1 MRKGAYFAVML
12 ALTLALVPSVS
23 AQDGDGMMGGPNVIV
38 TLEPTPYAEGAGLAA
53 VTGWAH
59 VNSDAGTVHISLE
72 PNGAALPDGTV
83 LEGWL
88 VDAGL
93 DGGPGTT
100 NVSDNDEQY
109 GTSFGNA
116 EFDAAVEAAPYA
128 LSTGTLAPTD
138 EGTWELQFEIPYY
151 NFSPYDAVVVTLE
164 SDGNDPMGF
173 DPRPGAPV
181 FAGAIADGEPAGDM
195 MMQDESMGE
204 ESMGEESMTDE
215 SMGEESMGE
224 ESMTDESM
232 GEESMGDE
240 SMTDESMGEGDMM
253 MGAAVEVILEPTPL
267 AENAGLSG
275 ISGTAEVFSD
285 SASIT
290 ITINL
295 NGAALPEGTVLE
307 GWVVDSGLNGGP
319 AGITSVSD
327 ADEVYGTPF
336 DNADF
341 DALVE
346 SAPYALSTGVAHDNM
361 DGTLSLTF
369 HVPAYN
375 FSPYD
380 AVVITLESDGNTAM
394 GFDPRPGTPVLVGAI
409 AVDAM

>member
-12 ALTLALVPSVS
+12 ALILALVPSVS
-23 AQDGDGMMGGPNVIV
+23 AQDDGGMMGGPDVIV

-59 VNSDAGTVHISLE
+59 VNSDAGTVHISLS
-72 PNGAALPDGTV
+72 PNGAALPEGTA

-100 NVSDNDEQY
+100 NASDNDEQY
-109 GTSFGNA
+109 GTSFGD
-116 EFDAAVEAAPYA
+116 EGFDAAVEAAPYA
-128 LSTGTLAPTD
+128 LSTGALAPTD
-138 EGTWELQFEIPYY
+138 DGTWELQFEIPYY
-151 NFSPYDAVVVTLE
+151 NFSPYDAVVITLE
-164 SDGNDPMGF
+164 SDGLNPMGF
-173 DPRPGAPV
+173 DPRPGTPV
-181 FAGAIADGEPAGDM
+181 FAGGIADGEPAGDM
-195 MMQDESMGE
+195 MMEEESMGE
-204 ESMGEESMTDE
+204 ESMGEESMDDE
-215 SMGEESMGE
+215 SMG
-224 ESMTDESM
+224 
-232 GEESMGDE
+232 
-240 SMTDESMGEGDMM
+240 DESMGEGDMM
-253 MGAAVEVILEPTPL
+253 GDEMMGSPVEVTLEPTPL
-267 AENAGLSG
+267 AENAGLSAIG
-275 ISGTAEVFSD
+275 GTAEVYSD
-285 SASIT
+285 SGSIT
-290 ITINL
+290 ITVNL

-307 GWVVDSGLNGGP
+307 GWVVDAGLNGGP
-319 AGITSVSD
+319 GITNVT
-327 ADEVYGTPF
+327 DEDEAYGTPF

-361 DGTLSLTF
+361 DGTLTLTF

-394 GFDPRPGTPVLVGAI
+394 GFDPRPGTPVLAGAI
-409 AVDAM
+409 AGDSM